1 MPLLLAMESAVQSW
15 PSCASEWQDVLKFCN
30 MLTGKSRSAKIVDLS
45 DRVSELWTRAKFNGE
60 LPNSEEEC
68 MSHLFQI
75 EDCDDVLSG
84 LPELLQKVFDMKV
97 RKEREVNVCHPQKA
111 IEIRKGQSKVYYH
124 SSVINGN
131 ECNCPIT
138 FGGEAWKET
147 QETVVRA
154 AVNTIEGI
162 NLQTWLDENL
172 LTDKSWYKSAKS
184 LLVEY
189 LFFDLCF
196 QFSQVGSRRDD
207 TVLFVPGFLNIEIS

>member
-1 MPLLLAMESAVQSW
+1 
-15 PSCASEWQDVLKFCN
+15 
-30 MLTGKSRSAKIVDLS
+30 MLIGKSRTAQIVDLTNS
-45 DRVSELWTRAKFNGE
+45 LKELWGRAQHYGE
-60 LPNSEEEC
+60 MHTNETC
-68 MSHLFQI
+68 NSHLFQV
-75 EDCDDVLSG
+75 EACDDILSG
-84 LPELLQKVFDMKV
+84 LPELLQKVFDMTV

-172 LTDKSWYKSAKS
+172 LTEKSWYKSAKS
-184 LLVEY
+184 LLVKY

-207 TVLFVPGFLNIEIS
+207 TVLFVPGFFNIEIS

>member
-1 MPLLLAMESAVQSW
+1 MESAVQSW
-15 PSCASEWQDVLKFCN
+15 PSCASEWQDVVKFCN
-30 MLTGKSRSAKIVDLS
+30 MLTGKSRSAKIVDLTDS
-45 DRVSELWTRAKFNGE
+45 LEELWTRAKFYGE
-60 LPNSEEEC
+60 MPNKC

-75 EDCDDVLSG
+75 EACDDILSG

-207 TVLFVPGFLNIEIS
+207 TVLFGPGFLNIEIS